1 MAERGE
7 RDEKPSSRRN
17 RNRKETKSLLAPPQ
31 KVVQAGREISSWSS
45 AGARVLY
52 VGGNAN
58 NGGNDGPGYVNAN
71 NALSNSNANIG
82 CRLAEKS

>member
-1 MAERGE
+1 M
-7 RDEKPSSRRN
+7 
-17 RNRKETKSLLAPPQ
+17 LL
-31 KVVQAGREISSWSS
+31 ST

-71 NALSNSNANIG
+71 NGLSNANANIG
-82 CRLAEKS
+82 CRLAEKFRKIPQKEHTFPHRSIQVD